1 MTIGERVKIIRKE
14 NGLTMDKFG
23 ERVGVTKVAIS
34 RIESGVNNLTPQMA
48 KAIAREFRVSEE
60 WLKTGEGDMRPATS
74 SSTAAGIAEVLG
86 LGEWGTSIL
95 EQYMALSPEERKLF
109 LATVRKLL
117 SSIIP
122 AERTMEIEEKVASYR
137 AELEAQAD
145 SEKWSAS
152 QTGSEKEA

>member
-1 MTIGERVKIIRKE
+1 MTLE
-14 NGLTMDKFG
+14 KFG
-23 ERVGVTKVAIS
+23 IVLGIGKTAVSKIERG
-34 RIESGVNNLTPQMA
+34 ENNLTEQNI

>member
-1 MTIGERVKIIRKE
+1 MNTSERVRMVRNAE
-14 NGLTMDKFG
+14 GLTMEEFG
-23 ERVGVTKVAIS
+23 KRLGVGRSAIS
-34 RIESGVNNLTPQMA
+34 NIENGNRDLTAQMA
-48 KAIAREFRVSEE
+48 KSIAREFRVSEE

-86 LGEWGTSIL
+86 LGEWGTAIL
-95 EQYMALSPEERKLF
+95 EQYMSLSPEERKLF

-152 QTGSEKEA
+152 QTGNEKEA

>member
-1 MTIGERVKIIRKE
+1 MNTSERVRMVRNAE
-14 NGLTMDKFG
+14 GLTMEEFG
-23 ERVGVTKVAIS
+23 KRLGVGRSAIS
-34 RIESGVNNLTPQMA
+34 NIENGNRDLTAQMA
-48 KAIAREFRVSEE
+48 KSIAREFRVSEE

-86 LGEWGTSIL
+86 LGEWGTAIL

-152 QTGSEKEA
+152 QTGNEKEA

>member
-1 MTIGERVKIIRKE
+1 
-14 NGLTMDKFG
+14 
-23 ERVGVTKVAIS
+23 
-34 RIESGVNNLTPQMA
+34 
-48 KAIAREFRVSEE
+48 
-60 WLKTGEGDMRPATS
+60 MRPATS

-86 LGEWGTSIL
+86 LGEWGTAIL

-152 QTGSEKEA
+152 QTGDAKEA

>member
-1 MTIGERVKIIRKE
+1 MEEFGKRLGVGRSAISNIE
-14 NGLTMDKFG
+14 NGNRDLT
-23 ERVGVTKVAIS
+23 A
-34 RIESGVNNLTPQMA
+34 QMA
-48 KAIAREFRVSEE
+48 KSIAREFRVSEE

-86 LGEWGTSIL
+86 LGEWGTAIL
-95 EQYMALSPEERKLF
+95 EQYMSLSPEERKLF

-152 QTGSEKEA
+152 QTGNEKEA